1 MTGTSH
7 GTTECPEKRA
17 AVKQGRAGRRYA
29 AGPADR
35 IQPGRSPRRLLCGR
49 PDRKPGSRACL
60 RQRCAAD
67 PLPAVTQTGKI
78 RIPHGDDR
86 LRRADQT
93 HTAVTAGTP
102 RNARH
107 DGKFQPLRIRP
118 CPHNARLHGPRAV
131 VVRADAAGCLNQ
143 GADLPAHCPDL
154 PQDSALPSRLWL
166 SRSLRPLSP
175 CLLLLPFL
183 PCLLPALCL
192 PPDTRFRKADGG
204 CGGKGENPLQRVSPF
219 PPPRPFSLSFPLCV
233 PLSLSLSCAYGGDQ
247 RAGVPLA
254 LKASMSLRS
263 LSDSLF
269 RDRRSSS
276 SPAG

>member
-1 MTGTSH
+1 MVTIASGVLTRHTRPLRPEHRATPVTTGNS
-7 GTTECPEKRA
+7 
-17 AVKQGRAGRRYA
+17 
-29 AGPADR
+29 
-35 IQPGRSPRRLLCGR
+35 SPS
-49 PDRKPGSRACL
+49 GSVHARTMRACMARGL
-60 RQRCAAD
+60 SSSGRMRQAAS
-67 PLPAVTQTGKI
+67 I
-78 RIPHGDDR
+78 RARIC
-86 LRRADQT
+86 RR
-93 HTAVTAGTP
+93 TAPTFHKT
-102 RNARH
+102 
-107 DGKFQPLRIRP
+107 LP
-118 CPHNARLHGPRAV
+118 CPHASGFP
-131 VVRADAAGCLNQ
+131 
-143 GADLPAHCPDL
+143 GA
-154 PQDSALPSRLWL
+154 SG
-166 SRSLRPLSP
+166 LSP
-175 CLLLLPFL
+175 PACFSCLSSPVCFQLSAFL

>member
-1 MTGTSH
+1 MPAQ
-7 GTTECPEKRA
+7 CAPA
-17 AVKQGRAGRRYA
+17 WPAGCRR
-29 AGPADR
+29 
-35 IQPGRSPRRLLCGR
+35 PGGCGR
-49 PDRKPGSRACL
+49 LPQSGRGSAGALPRPSTRLCPAL
-60 RQRCAAD
+60 TPLAFPEPPASL
-67 PLPAVTQTGKI
+67 PLPAS
-78 RIPHGDDR
+78 P
-86 LRRADQT
+86 AF
-93 HTAVTAGTP
+93 P
-102 RNARH
+102 
-107 DGKFQPLRIRP
+107 PL
-118 CPHNARLHGPRAV
+118 
-131 VVRADAAGCLNQ
+131 
-143 GADLPAHCPDL
+143 
-154 PQDSALPSRLWL
+154 SASSSLPSSPVCFQL
-166 SRSLRPLSP
+166 SA
-175 CLLLLPFL
+175 FL